1 MKKKY
6 LLYVL
11 LAIALVLLITE
22 YFINRQA
29 PLANV
34 TPLAPV
40 PKITPSPLTT
50 PTSLLTDHFSG
61 GFGIDTPEKA
71 ARAAA
76 DGVQVAFLYNYAPA
90 PGSSLEQ
97 TFASLHMRV
106 VDGFIASQV
115 YRYQRYYL
123 CMTQH
128 LTCSA
133 SYANDTEEASY
144 AAIRAHLQKV
154 AQDGSL
160 VIGYWVLDDQ
170 IDASLYGALK
180 PVLQNVRKLIQ
191 RYTPHLPAICGFGAE
206 ITLNDGGSWR
216 PGVAADFSTQGCD
229 MVGLY
234 IYVSTTVQDLAPA
247 APSYDWSMSSL
258 LPAMFSSLQQ
268 QGWDMTKT
276 PFIGIG
282 HAWGMHATDGNYT
295 TLTPQSIESQ
305 SRGFC
310 AHGVTGL
317 AFYGWADSTFE
328 ATTQTPMNSPAIEA
342 GIHDGITACEQYWSR
357 RP

>member
-6 LLYVL
+6 LLRML
-11 LAIALVLLITE
+11 LAVVLALLITGC
-22 YFINRQA
+22 FNSQQ
-29 PLANV
+29 
-34 TPLAPV
+34 TPLASVTPSALA
-40 PKITPSPLTT
+40 PKVTPSPLTT

-61 GFGIDTPEKA
+61 GFGINTPEKA

-76 DGVQVAFLYNYAPA
+76 DGVQVAFLYNYAPS

-97 TFASLHMRV
+97 TFTSLHMRV
-106 VDGFIASQV
+106 VDGFIASQL
-115 YRYQRYYL
+115 YRYQRYSL

-128 LTCSA
+128 LACSA

-144 AAIRAHLQKV
+144 AAIKAHLQQV
-154 AQDGSL
+154 AQNGAL

-170 IDASLYGALK
+170 IDVSLYGTLK
-180 PVLQNVRKLIQ
+180 TILQNVHKLIEQ
-191 RYTPHLPAICGFGAE
+191 YTPHLPAICGFGAG
-206 ITLNDGGSWR
+206 ITLDDAGAWR

-234 IYVSTTVQDLAPA
+234 IYAYTTVSKLAPSA
-247 APSYDWSMSSL
+247 LFYDWTMSKL

-282 HAWGMHATDGNYT
+282 HAWGTHASDGNYT
-295 TLTPQSIESQ
+295 TVTPQSLASQ
-305 SRGFC
+305 SRSFC
-310 AHGVTGL
+310 EHGATGL
-317 AFYGWADSTFE
+317 AFYGWTDSTFE
-328 ATTQTPMNSPAIEA
+328 VTTQTPMNSPAIEA
-342 GIHDGITACEQYWSR
+342 GIRNGITACERYWR
-357 RP
+357 RHP